1 MGTALERRRQPA
13 GFTLIEVLL
22 AMAILATIL
31 LGLLPL
37 FTRAMA
43 DNAAGQEAGQ
53 QANLGRSQLE
63 EMLQLPFNHLRL
75 EVQAG
80 TESTAQRFYASGT
93 EAEGDEAWTPTADP
107 PGETVYWRR
116 DTTVRQ
122 YSVLGV
128 QDTDG
133 DGVVDVIRG
142 IEDADRDGLL
152 DNPLP
157 AGALPGSIHVKEV
170 DVTLQSLRADGGLVR
185 GTPPLRLR
193 SYKAF

>member
-1 MGTALERRRQPA
+1 MNLRNARA

-22 AMAILATIL
+22 ATAILSTIL

-53 QANLGRSQLE
+53 QANLGRSELE

-75 EVQAG
+75 DVQAG
-80 TESTAQRFYASGT
+80 TEVTAERFYASGT
-93 EAEGDEAWTPTADP
+93 EAEGDEAWTATEDP
-107 PGETVYWRR
+107 PGEIVYWRR
-116 DTTVRQ
+116 NTTVRQ
-122 YSVLGV
+122 YGIRGV

-133 DGVVDVIRG
+133 DGVVDFIEG
-142 IEDADRDGLL
+142 MEDADRDGLL
-152 DNPLP
+152 DEPLP
-157 AGALPGSIHVKEV
+157 AGTLPASIHVKEV
-170 DVTLQSLRADGGLVR
+170 DVTLESRRADGNPVR
-185 GTPPLRLR
+185 GTVPLRLR